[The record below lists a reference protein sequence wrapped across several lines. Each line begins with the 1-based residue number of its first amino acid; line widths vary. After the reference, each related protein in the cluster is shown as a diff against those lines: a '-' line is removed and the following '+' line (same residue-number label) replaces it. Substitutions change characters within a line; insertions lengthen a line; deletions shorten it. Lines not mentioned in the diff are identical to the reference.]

1 MVHFERGTTKKRVR
15 DTKFLKVERVKKGSN
30 NNFLGKLKGET
41 YLKRPFG
48 WFAWNLLQN
57 SLFLWKFLIN
67 IFQNQKR
74 FPANSYTFLQFL
86 FKKSDTTGYPLI

>member
-1 MVHFERGTTKKRVR
+1 MVHFERGTTKKRVK

-48 WFAWNLLQN
+48 
-57 SLFLWKFLIN
+57 
-67 IFQNQKR
+67 
-74 FPANSYTFLQFL
+74 
-86 FKKSDTTGYPLI
+86 